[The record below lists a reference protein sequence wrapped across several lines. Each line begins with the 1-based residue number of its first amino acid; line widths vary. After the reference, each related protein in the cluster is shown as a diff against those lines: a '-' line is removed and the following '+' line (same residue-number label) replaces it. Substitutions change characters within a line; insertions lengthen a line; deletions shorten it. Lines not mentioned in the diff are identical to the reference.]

1 MSGRPATDQ
10 QMRMYMK
17 LGCVHE
23 FWPTCADEYWPTLLD
38 RAITTLRAVEP
49 IPGELL
55 THLSPLGWEHVNLT
69 GDYVW
74 AEADQVTENHDR
86 FRPLRAVPDPDRLA
100 A

>member
-1 MSGRPATDQ
+1 MNFGPLVLTNIGPPS
-10 QMRMYMK
+10 
-17 LGCVHE
+17 
-23 FWPTCADEYWPTLLD
+23 LD

-74 AEADQVTENHDR
+74 AEADQVTENHDK